1 MQHVPADDQIEIAC
15 NCIYFFFA
23 VIWLASKD
31 AFADVHYAR
40 PLTGH

>member
-15 NCIYFFFA
+15 NCIFFFA

>member
-1 MQHVPADDQIEIAC
+1 MFQQMIRLKLLVIA
-15 NCIYFFFA
+15 FSFLA